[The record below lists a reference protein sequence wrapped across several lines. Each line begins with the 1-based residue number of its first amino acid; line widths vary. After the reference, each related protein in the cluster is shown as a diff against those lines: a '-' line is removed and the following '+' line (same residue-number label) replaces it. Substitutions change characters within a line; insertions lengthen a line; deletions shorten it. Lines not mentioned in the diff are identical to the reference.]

1 MILEIYMLYGKS
13 YKSKV
18 TEYSCIFSHFIYN
31 PGALV
36 SQPNTNIVLVQYY
49 IDQWFFS
56 TCTLSV
62 LSYTLH
68 GYAIDLWPNLQEIIA
83 VIFLL
88 IQYHFILLSCY
99 LPSLAKLW
107 HFHATDFSI
116 QTRFPHVSQN
126 TQPMLKYTV
135 SRATLSYMS
144 H

>member
-18 TEYSCIFSHFIYN
+18 TEYCCIFSPLYLQSWCTCLTTKYKYSFSAILYWSVIFLV
-31 PGALV
+31 PALT
-36 SQPNTNIVLVQYY
+36 PCCL
-49 IDQWFFS
+49 
-56 TCTLSV
+56 TL
-62 LSYTLH
+62 YLH

-83 VIFLL
+83 VIFLFIQYNT

-99 LPSLAKLW
+99 LPSLAKLR

-126 TQPMLKYTV
+126 TLWAGPL
-135 SRATLSYMS
+135 
-144 H
+144 